1 MMLLT
6 ESLSV
11 YRCLDALCP
20 LLIFQINNNRTT
32 HLSFFG
38 LVQQQLRVDH
48 LVELY
53 SRNGLTN
60 LQCSHLHAQF
70 SLVHEVA
77 DGKSRRNGLP
87 VLAIKQYLA
96 FFRLLIDQFVDVVE
110 VYNNCDVLVDGEG
123 EVVLVGFFEFRLLV
137 LHAVINEI
145 EEANDSQVGQLL
157 LAVR

>member
-1 MMLLT
+1 MLRT

-20 LLIFQINNNRTT
+20 LLIFQINNNITT

-60 LQCSHLHAQF
+60 LQCSHLHAQL
-70 SLVHEVA
+70 SLVHEVT

-87 VLAIKQYLA
+87 VLAIQQNLA
-96 FFRLLIDQFVDVVE
+96 FFGLLIDHFVDVVE